1 MIVEIKH
8 NENLLVTEPVEVKKG
23 LLQQLFV

>member
-1 MIVEIKH
+1 MIVERKH
-8 NENLLVTEPVEVKKG
+8 KVSLWATESAEVKKG

>member
-1 MIVEIKH
+1 MIVERKH
-8 NENLLVTEPVEVKKG
+8 NENLLVTESAEVKKG